1 MANSQVVAYTTFIA
15 SEAFLADKSLVDKAL
30 DYLKKREGALR
41 YISLSSRMFDVW
53 ETYEVIDKT
62 LKSANF
68 LGFMM
73 TFNTLIEAGD
83 CSWQHIDFDEDPFNA
98 LGSPITELSI
108 GRPKEGHPREELYS
122 IVLQLKENS
131 SLYPGVHHPL
141 TWGVVR
147 QTSEFVLA
155 IGWDSVQA
163 HLNAIQVPPAKP
175 LAAKLSD
182 ISDLVV
188 HHIILYKI

>member
-1 MANSQVVAYTTFIA
+1 MTFYPDLCPLTVTI
-15 SEAFLADKSLVDKAL
+15 
-30 DYLKKREGALR
+30 
-41 YISLSSRMFDVW
+41 VW

-155 IGWDSVQA
+155 IGWDSVQVRVYRTVNIA
-163 HLNAIQVPPAKP
+163 NRLLIV
-175 LAAKLSD
+175 S
-182 ISDLVV
+182 SFSF
-188 HHIILYKI
+188 